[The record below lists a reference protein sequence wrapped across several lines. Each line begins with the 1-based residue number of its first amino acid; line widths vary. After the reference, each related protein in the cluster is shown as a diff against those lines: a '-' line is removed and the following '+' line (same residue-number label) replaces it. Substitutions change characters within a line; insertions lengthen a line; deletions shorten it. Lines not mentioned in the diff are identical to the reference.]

1 MSWQFAQMAHSYRP
15 RTIRNDERLELNPGI
30 DGAKVI
36 VAVEVKFREV
46 PHRGDGAGLSRFR
59 ARSPLLVSHGS
70 CCQLPRGKLS
80 RDKRF
85 NAGYGDPSASPDLEC
100 LKLPAGDQLP
110 AFRLAD
116 SDHCESVFW
125 RDGERLDCGRGLHVN
140 SLAPR
145 LMGTAKDC
153 RGGWHIVADNRRK
166 LPKMLLSARPNPKFF
181 N

>member
-1 MSWQFAQMAHSYRP
+1 MSWQFAQVARSNRP
-15 RTIRNDERLELNPGI
+15 RAFHKGPLRELNPGVR
-30 DGAKVI
+30 GVKKA
-36 VAVEVKFREV
+36 VAIEVKFREV

-70 CCQLPRGKLS
+70 CCQLPRGDLP
-80 RDKRF
+80 RNKRF
-85 NAGYGDPSASPDLEC
+85 NAGDGDPSASPDLEC
-100 LKLPAGDQLP
+100 LKLPAGDQFP
-110 AFRLAD
+110 ALGLAD
-116 SDHCESVFW
+116 SDHCETVFW

-145 LMGTAKDC
+145 LMGTVKDC
-153 RGGWHIVADNRRK
+153 RGGWHIVADNRRQ